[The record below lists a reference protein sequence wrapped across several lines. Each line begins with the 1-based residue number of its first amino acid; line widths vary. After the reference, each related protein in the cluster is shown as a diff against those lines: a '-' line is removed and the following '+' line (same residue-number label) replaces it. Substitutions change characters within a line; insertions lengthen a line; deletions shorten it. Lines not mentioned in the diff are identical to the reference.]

1 MCALAYKRV
10 LAKAKQRQEEKR
22 QGLRSNPS
30 SYDKLDKLDK
40 TEKAENMSTGSN
52 SRDKISP
59 FESNSQSSKTPQKD
73 AKSLLNIAVGEK
85 STPPSFASSFDFL
98 REHKEE
104 KSNDSSDV
112 KIREESGKEEPQK
125 HRHHHH
131 HHHHHKKH
139 HHKRFVQLGQE
150 GFKKQFLCNFLI

>member
-1 MCALAYKRV
+1 LQVDGKLLCWLCTLAYKRV
-10 LAKAKQRQEEKR
+10 LARARQKREEKK

-30 SYDKLDKLDK
+30 SFDTLDKLVKD
-40 TEKAENMSTGSN
+40 ENSSSVMSGTPGN
-52 SRDKISP
+52 TRDRISP
-59 FESNSQSSKTPQKD
+59 FDNNSQSNTQPQKD
-73 AKSLLNIAVGEK
+73 TISMLNLSVGEK

-98 REHKEE
+98 REHKED

-112 KIREESGKEEPQK
+112 KVKDDSKEERHK

-139 HHKRFVQLGQE
+139 HKR
-150 GFKKQFLCNFLI
+150 

>member
-1 MCALAYKRV
+1 
-10 LAKAKQRQEEKR
+10 
-22 QGLRSNPS
+22 
-30 SYDKLDKLDK
+30 
-40 TEKAENMSTGSN
+40 MSTGSN

-59 FESNSQSSKTPQKD
+59 FENASNSQSSKTPQKD
-73 AKSLLNIAVGEK
+73 SKSLLNLSVGEK

-112 KIREESGKEEPQK
+112 KMKVKEESSKEGHHK

-131 HHHHHKKH
+131 HHKSKHH
-139 HHKRFVQLGQE
+139 HHKRYVTL
-150 GFKKQFLCNFLI
+150 L

>member
-1 MCALAYKRV
+1 
-10 LAKAKQRQEEKR
+10 
-22 QGLRSNPS
+22 
-30 SYDKLDKLDK
+30 
-40 TEKAENMSTGSN
+40 MSTGSN

-73 AKSLLNIAVGEK
+73 AKSLLGNLAVGEK

-112 KIREESGKEEPQK
+112 KIKEEPRKEEPTK
-125 HRHHHH
+125 HR

-139 HHKRFVQLGQE
+139 HKRYVSFVMQLTCCLSE
-150 GFKKQFLCNFLI
+150 

>member
-1 MCALAYKRV
+1 MQVDGKTLCWLCTLAYKRV
-10 LAKAKQRQEEKR
+10 LAKARQRQEEKK

-40 TEKAENMSTGSN
+40 TEKLENMSTGSN

-59 FESNSQSSKTPQKD
+59 FENNSQSSKTPQKD
-73 AKSLLNIAVGEK
+73 SKSLLSGLAVGEK

-98 REHKEE
+98 REVKEE

-112 KIREESGKEEPQK
+112 KIKEESSKEDSKK
-125 HRHHHH
+125 HRHHHHH

-139 HHKRFVQLGQE
+139 HHKR
-150 GFKKQFLCNFLI
+150 